1 MPRDIPIG
9 NGSLLI
15 LYDKSGLVRDL
26 CFPSVGS
33 ENHSQGHA
41 FKVGVWVNGTFS
53 WIDEDAWDRSLD
65 YEDDTLVA
73 RIDLVNKALDLH
85 IMMRDIVDFH
95 ENIYVRE
102 IAVRNVSFQPME
114 LRLFFHHDFH
124 IYGSDIGDTVCFK
137 QEGKGVLHYK
147 GRRYFFVNALT
158 DNGVG
163 FDQFAT
169 GVKESKG
176 LVGTGV
182 DAEDGVLS
190 GNPVSQGSVD
200 SVCAAHLVVPPAK
213 HREPT
218 TQWRPVLTG
227 KG

>member
-114 LRLFFHHDFH
+114 LRLTS
-124 IYGSDIGDTVCFK
+124 IMISTSTVRISAI
-137 QEGKGVLHYK
+137 QSVSSRK
-147 GRRYFFVNALT
+147 GRGFYITREGDIFSLT
-158 DNGVG
+158 
-163 FDQFAT
+163 
-169 GVKESKG
+169 
-176 LVGTGV
+176 L
-182 DAEDGVLS
+182 
-190 GNPVSQGSVD
+190 
-200 SVCAAHLVVPPAK
+200 
-213 HREPT
+213 
-218 TQWRPVLTG
+218 
-227 KG
+227 